1 MWYIYRC
8 PDADALFY
16 HRMGIGRIVVEDAA
30 DPVSVIIFIAG
41 QIPFLC
47 IASVNF
53 FSFIMQK
60 MHSRSKS
67 SV

>member
-1 MWYIYRC
+1 
-8 PDADALFY
+8 
-16 HRMGIGRIVVEDAA
+16 MGIGRIVVEDAA

-53 FSFIMQK
+53 FQLY
-60 MHSRSKS
+60 HAENAQQE
-67 SV
+67 